1 MATTRNATTTW
12 QGTLMEGS
20 GQVTLES
27 SGLGTYDVNWPSR
40 AEQPEGQTSP
50 EELIAA
56 AHASCFSM
64 ALSAGLGDAGATP
77 RSIETTATIS
87 FVNGAI
93 TKSELTVRVEA
104 DGIDEAKFDEVA
116 KDAKE
121 GCPVSRA
128 LAAIEIS
135 LDAQLV

>member
-1 MATTRNATTTW
+1 MVTRDVSVKW
-12 QGTLMEGS
+12 EGTLTEGKGTILDSPS
-20 GQVTLES
+20 GVLNDQTVTWAS
-27 SGLGTYDVNWPSR
+27 RSG
-40 AEQPEGQTSP
+40 EPEGQTSP